1 MMQKPAADKNKL
13 ITKPD
18 DQVLDY
24 IEYQHQKMKPRIEQ
38 CRDNP
43 ALSA

>member
-1 MMQKPAADKNKL
+1 MKTENTKNEL
-13 ITKPD
+13 ITRPD

-24 IEYQHQKMKPRIEQ
+24 IEYQRQIVKPRTDH